1 VGASSR
7 IASIIRCVLDMRAEK
22 SLPVSF
28 SAVGLGI
35 GYCAF
40 NKAGSRGMLCCI
52 FRAVSVCVEIV
63 DCKSKLRVQNCY
75 FFFRRLR
82 RAFHFWDFTFSSWGS
97 RKVTTLAGR
106 VVNGP
111 RVHKSH
117 VVNRAKQLRL
127 RFLGPMGRLMSYDS
141 RCSQPRPWLQ

>member
-1 VGASSR
+1 
-7 IASIIRCVLDMRAEK
+7 M
-22 SLPVSF
+22 SF

-35 GYCAF
+35 GYCAV

-52 FRAVSVCVEIV
+52 FRAVSVCVESV
-63 DCKSKLRVQNCY
+63 DCKTKLRVQNCE

-82 RAFHFWDFTFSSWGS
+82 RAFHFGDFTFGSGGS

-106 VVNGP
+106 VVNRP

-117 VVNRAKQLRL
+117 VVNRAKQVRL
-127 RFLGPMGRLMSYDS
+127 RFLDPSS
-141 RCSQPRPWLQ
+141 TSCPSTIRPSIIHSPTLYKASFHIKYHRTYKPLLYY